1 MSRVRFALGILLVAA
16 SGASAA
22 EVAILKSTNNA
33 AWRPVLDGLRR
44 ASPTDTF
51 VEHDLQG
58 DRARGALILEG
69 LKNKPVILV
78 ALGPL
83 AAQLAR
89 EVTPELPLVFCMVSD
104 PAKIGLNP
112 APGLTGVALQIP
124 VQNQLAAFRL
134 VNPRGVRIGVLH
146 GPESSALV
154 AEAQRVARVVR
165 LDLHPRAL
173 ESDRDVLPAVRRLF
187 TGPEAVDALWL
198 QPDPLLLADDVRALI
213 LKEAEKA
220 GKPVYA
226 FSPALVA
233 EGALVSNGPN
243 LASIGEMAADLVKR
257 LAAGEK
263 QPIGMLMPHA
273 ELVINTKVAT
283 KLRIDISPAALAA
296 ARQPEKR

>member
-1 MSRVRFALGILLVAA
+1 MPRVRFALGILLLVASRA
-16 SGASAA
+16 SGA

-44 ASPTDTF
+44 ASPTHTF

-58 DRARGALILEG
+58 DRARGVLVLEG
-69 LKNKPVILV
+69 LKGRPVILV

-89 EVTPELPLVFCMVSD
+89 EVTPDLPLVFCMVSD
-104 PAKIGLNP
+104 PAKMGLKP

-146 GPESSALV
+146 GPESTDLV
-154 AEAQRVARVVR
+154 SEAQKVARVVR
-165 LDLHPRAL
+165 LDLQPRAVA
-173 ESDRDVLPAVRRLF
+173 SDQDVLPAVRRLF

-198 QPDPLLLADDVRALI
+198 QADPLLLGDDVRALI

-226 FSPALVA
+226 FSPSLVA
-233 EGALVSNGPN
+233 EGALVSNGPS
-243 LASIGEMAADLVKR
+243 LASIGQMVADLVKR
-257 LAAGEK
+257 LAAGEQ
-263 QPIGMLMPHA
+263 QPIGMLVPQA

-283 KLRIDISPAALAA
+283 KLRIDISADALAV
-296 ARQPEKR
+296 ARQPDKR